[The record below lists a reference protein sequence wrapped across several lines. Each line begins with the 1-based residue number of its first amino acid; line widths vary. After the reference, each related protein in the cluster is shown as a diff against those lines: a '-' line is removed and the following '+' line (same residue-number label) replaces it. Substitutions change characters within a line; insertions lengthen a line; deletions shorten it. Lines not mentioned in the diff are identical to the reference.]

1 MSQFPGPKGPT
12 TRPSGA
18 KSSTNKFRTKK
29 RLGQNFLED
38 RLILQAILEAADLEP
53 EDRVLEIGPGQG
65 VLTREL
71 VRRAG
76 QVVAVELD
84 RDLVPVLEPLAR
96 EFPQLQLVWGDFLK
110 VSWEDLGLPETGTKV
125 VANIPYYITTPI
137 LLKLLHEQE
146 LSSKPFAELT
156 GRVSDIL
163 IMVQAEVA
171 NRLNARPGTKDYGS
185 ITVLVQYAAT
195 VETVVKVPRTAFKP
209 APKVDSKVIRIR
221 PRQVPLVDV
230 QDPRVFFRV
239 VRAAFNQ
246 RRKTLLNALSMSFEK
261 DRLHEAEAA
270 TGISMTRRGETLSI
284 AEFATLANTLS

>member
-1 MSQFPGPKGPT
+1 MTQF
-12 TRPSGA
+12 RA
-18 KSSTNKFRTKK
+18 KK
-29 RLGQNFLED
+29 RLGQNFLAD
-38 RLILQAILEAADLEP
+38 RRILDAIVEAAELTP

-71 VRRAG
+71 ASHAG
-76 QVVAVELD
+76 KVVAVELD
-84 RDLVPVLEPLAR
+84 RDLVPILTPLKT
-96 EFPQLQLVWGDFLK
+96 EFPNLDFLWGDFLK

-137 LLKLLHEQE
+137 LLKLLHE
-146 LSSKPFAELT
+146 AELTTKPYAEVT

-163 IMVQAEVA
+163 LMVQAEVA
-171 NRLNARPGTKDYGS
+171 DRLNARPGTKDYGS

-221 PRQVPLVDV
+221 PRQTPAIDV
-230 QDPRVFFRV
+230 ADPRTFFKV

-246 RRKTLLNALSMSFEK
+246 RRKTLLNALSMSFDK
-261 DRLHEAEAA
+261 DRLRAAEEA
-270 TGISMTRRGETLSI
+270 TGISMTRRGETLSLP
-284 AEFATLANTLS
+284 EFATLANALR

>member
-1 MSQFPGPKGPT
+1 MTQF
-12 TRPSGA
+12 RA
-18 KSSTNKFRTKK
+18 KK
-29 RLGQNFLED
+29 RLGQNFLAD
-38 RLILQAILEAADLEP
+38 RRILDAIVEAADLTP

-71 VRRAG
+71 ASHAG
-76 QVVAVELD
+76 KVVAVELD
-84 RDLVPVLEPLAR
+84 RDLVPILTPLKTD
-96 EFPQLQLVWGDFLK
+96 FPNLDFIWGDFLK

-137 LLKLLHEQE
+137 LLKLLHEEE
-146 LSSKPFAELT
+146 LTTKPYAEVT

-163 IMVQAEVA
+163 LMVQAEVA
-171 NRLNARPGTKDYGS
+171 DRLNAKPGTKDYGS

-221 PRQVPLVDV
+221 PRETPAIDV
-230 QDPRVFFRV
+230 ADPRTFFKV

-246 RRKTLLNALSMSFEK
+246 RRKTLLNALSMSFDK
-261 DRLHEAEAA
+261 DRLRAAEEA
-270 TGISMTRRGETLSI
+270 TGISMTRRGETLSLS
-284 AEFATLANTLS
+284 EFATLANALR

>member
-1 MSQFPGPKGPT
+1 MSQF
-12 TRPSGA
+12 RA
-18 KSSTNKFRTKK
+18 KK
-29 RLGQNFLED
+29 RLGQNFLSD
-38 RLILQAILEAADLEP
+38 RRILEAIVEAAELSK

-71 VRRAG
+71 AG
-76 QVVAVELD
+76 QAGKVVAVELD
-84 RDLVPVLEPLAR
+84 RDLVPILEPLQR
-96 EFPQLQLVWGDFLK
+96 EFPNLDLVWADFLK

-137 LLKLLHEQE
+137 LLKLLHEEE
-146 LSSKPFAELT
+146 LSKKPFSALT

-163 IMVQAEVA
+163 LMVQAEVA
-171 NRLNARPGTKDYGS
+171 DRLNAKPGTKDYGS

-221 PRQVPLVDV
+221 PRQTPLIDV
-230 QDPRVFFRV
+230 RDPKVFFRV

-246 RRKTLLNALSMSFEK
+246 RRKTLLNALSMSFDK
-261 DRLHEAEAA
+261 DRLRAAEAA
-270 TGISMTRRGETLSI
+270 TGVSLTRRGETLSLD
-284 AEFATLANTLS
+284 EFATLANALS